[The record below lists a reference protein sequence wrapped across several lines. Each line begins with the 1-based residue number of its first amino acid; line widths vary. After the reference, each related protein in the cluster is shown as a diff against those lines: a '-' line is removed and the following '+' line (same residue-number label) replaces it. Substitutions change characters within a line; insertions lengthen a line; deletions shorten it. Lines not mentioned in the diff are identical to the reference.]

1 VAIASP
7 ASPQG
12 ILTSSTDL
20 SELQEDI
27 NQLPDQ
33 IPSGPKS
40 PLHQSKT
47 SLPATPPLP
56 LASLP
61 RPRFAR
67 LKLSIRRL
75 STKSTPV
82 PISSQD
88 PERPLLGT
96 RTSTS
101 TLSSPSPSSVKS
113 EVDRDDATIL
123 LSLLA
128 PLISRLQKLGRAIR
142 DLDPD
147 QVMGG
152 TYEKFR
158 ICSEKLEG
166 KIEWY
171 HQSTPSSAGVDP
183 HDLEMKT
190 LLLDALSKK
199 IQQERINTL
208 LKPKIEPPLGQHT
221 PNDNPLILH
230 STGVLSAER
239 RSITPPVQPNRGIPI
254 GTAINTGMGIGIGN
268 LGGQDGMYPSFTH
281 ATQQIGLSN
290 VFRLGSFQNSFLFSP
305 SPVAV
310 RQPATVE
317 PFRV

>member
-1 VAIASP
+1 MGTSAS
-7 ASPQG
+7 S
-12 ILTSSTDL
+12 
-20 SELQEDI
+20 
-27 NQLPDQ
+27 
-33 IPSGPKS
+33 
-40 PLHQSKT
+40 
-47 SLPATPPLP
+47 
-56 LASLP
+56 
-61 RPRFAR
+61 
-67 LKLSIRRL
+67 
-75 STKSTPV
+75 
-82 PISSQD
+82 
-88 PERPLLGT
+88 
-96 RTSTS
+96 S
-101 TLSSPSPSSVKS
+101 TLSSPSSVKS

-142 DLDPD
+142 DCEG
-147 QVMGG
+147 VMEG
-152 TYEKFR
+152 TYDKFT

-171 HQSTPSSAGVDP
+171 HQPTESAGVDP

-199 IQQERINTL
+199 IQQERINTIPVP
-208 LKPKIEPPLGQHT
+208 PKVSPPPSI
-221 PNDNPLILH
+221 PNENPLILH
-230 STGVLSAER
+230 STGVLRAER

-254 GTAINTGMGIGIGN
+254 GTGANRGVRIGIGN
-268 LGGQDGMYPSFTH
+268 IGGQEGMYPSFTH